1 MKEVHG
7 TLVSA
12 YVGAPGALKKVECN
26 TLEFAFDGIVG
37 DRHRGFT
44 RAAWDL
50 TDKQPGGTER
60 RNERQW
66 SAVAH
71 EDLAAVSTQLGL
83 PAALKA
89 GDVAVNL
96 SISGVPEFSRL
107 PRGTVLTFES
117 GVVLIVEEYNPPCT
131 RMSQHIADHY
141 HRVNDEPLGKM
152 DFIEASKFCRGLVGA
167 VEVPGIVSIGE
178 GVTVR
183 QEVLPKWLRG

>member
-12 YVGAPGALKKVECN
+12 FLGEPGSLKKVECD

-50 TDKQPGGTER
+50 TDKQPGGTVR

-71 EDLAAVSTQLGL
+71 EDLAAVSAQLSL
-83 PAALKA
+83 PAALRA

-107 PRGTVLTFES
+107 PRGTVLAFDG

-141 HRVNDEPLGKM
+141 HSVNDEPLGKM

-167 VEVPGIVSIGE
+167 VEVPGNVSIGE

-183 QEVLPKWLRG
+183 QEVLPKWLRA

>member
-12 YVGAPGALKKVECN
+12 FLGAPGSLKKVECD

-50 TDKQPGGTER
+50 TDKQPGGTVR

-71 EDLAAVSTQLGL
+71 EDLAAVSAQLSL
-83 PAALKA
+83 PAALRA

-107 PRGTVLTFES
+107 PRGTVLAFEG

-141 HRVNDEPLGKM
+141 HSVNDEPLGKM

-167 VEVPGIVSIGE
+167 VEVPGNVSIGE

-183 QEVLPKWLRG
+183 QEVLPKWLRA

>member
-1 MKEVHG
+1 MKAVHG
-7 TLVSA
+7 TLVSG
-12 YVGAPGALKKVECN
+12 YVGAPGSLKKAECG

-66 SAVAH
+66 SAVSH
-71 EDLAAVSTQLGL
+71 EDLAAVSKQLGL
-83 PAALKA
+83 PAALQA

-117 GVVLIVEEYNPPCT
+117 GVVLIVEEYNPPCS

-141 HRVNDEPLGKM
+141 HRANEEPLGQS

-178 GVTVR
+178 GVTVK
-183 QEVLPKWLRG
+183 QEVLPKWLRA

>member
-1 MKEVHG
+1 MKAVHG
-7 TLVSA
+7 TLVSG
-12 YVGAPGALKKVECN
+12 YVGAPGSLKKTECD

-71 EDLAAVSTQLGL
+71 EDLAAVSKQLGL
-83 PAALKA
+83 PAALRA

-96 SISGVPEFSRL
+96 SISGVPELSRL
-107 PRGTVLTFES
+107 PRGTVLTFEG
-117 GVVLIVEEYNPPCT
+117 GVVLIVEEYNPPCS

-141 HRVNDEPLGKM
+141 HRVNEELFVDSVVMISDVLRHSAAG
-152 DFIEASKFCRGLVGA
+152 R
-167 VEVPGIVSIGE
+167 IVFFDDQHHATLKGQYRS
-178 GVTVR
+178 
-183 QEVLPKWLRG
+183 PW

>member
-12 YVGAPGALKKVECN
+12 FLGVPGSLKKVECD

-50 TDKQPGGTER
+50 TDKQPGGTVR

-71 EDLAAVSTQLGL
+71 EDLAAVSAQLSL
-83 PAALKA
+83 PAALRA

-107 PRGTVLTFES
+107 PRGTVLAFEG

-141 HRVNDEPLGKM
+141 HSVNDEPLGKM

-167 VEVPGIVSIGE
+167 VEVPGNVSIGE

-183 QEVLPKWLRG
+183 QEVLPKWLRA

>member
-1 MKEVHG
+1 M
-7 TLVSA
+7 
-12 YVGAPGALKKVECN
+12 
-26 TLEFAFDGIVG
+26 
-37 DRHRGFT
+37 
-44 RAAWDL
+44 
-50 TDKQPGGTER
+50 R

-71 EDLAAVSTQLGL
+71 EDLAAVSAQLSL
-83 PAALKA
+83 PAALRA

-107 PRGTVLTFES
+107 PRGTVLAFEG

-141 HRVNDEPLGKM
+141 HSVNDEPLGKM

-167 VEVPGIVSIGE
+167 VEVPGNVSIGE

-183 QEVLPKWLRG
+183 QEVLPKWLRA